1 VNKQIS
7 RELLLNEKVEG
18 SSPARITFDIEIYQR
33 LLKGWWFNPW
43 QDNFKYFLNSMYK

>member
-1 VNKQIS
+1 MKTLECSGEENCQ
-7 RELLLNEKVEG
+7 KVKS
-18 SSPARITFDIEIYQR
+18 SSPAKETFDIDIYQR